1 MTKAIDRQ
9 SSQRVDPREIDL
21 VNFEGEK
28 TE

>member
-9 SSQRVDPREIDL
+9 SSQRIDPREIDL
-21 VNFEGEK
+21 VNFEREK